1 MIHDMVELEKA
12 GIPTATILSEGFQDD
27 AIASAKAFGMRST
40 PFTVVPKVYNNVTVE
55 EAIEQTDPCVDDVVR
70 LLTTQSNGYEIE
82 KEALA
87 GLASGPESFE
97 GADQLDALA
106 KFNEAFLDND
116 WGDGFPLIPPT
127 AESVDEMLTG
137 TTLPRD
143 EVVCLLPPGSGYA
156 TVEKIAANAVMAGC
170 SPEHLPVVIAGAKA
184 LSMLD
189 PQDARGFL
197 MSTSANGPLFL
208 VNGPIAGELGI
219 NSKRAALGPG
229 RQSRVNIVIGRAL
242 ILTLKNVGHWYP
254 GHLDMDTIGTTRK
267 FPQLIAENEDDTPWE
282 PFHVEQG
289 FDMDASTIT
298 VFSTGWEADVG
309 DQGNNTGEGL
319 LRTIAYSCTA
329 NGGSYIA
336 NLAGEL
342 DDAQR
347 GAVLI
352 LMAPAHARPIAG
364 DGFTKRS
371 ARTFIHAH
379 AKRPA
384 RELINN
390 FNVPEKVRVAWK
402 WLYDLPP
409 MEQERVVLPVQESA
423 DRYYVVCAGAND
435 RAKDLVFG
443 TNTPATAEIE
453 HRAIPAG

>member
-1 MIHDMVELEKA
+1 MIHDMVEFEKA
-12 GIPTATILSEGFQDD
+12 GIPTAAILSDGFQDD
-27 AIASAKAFGMRST
+27 AIASAKAFGMRGT

-55 EAIEQTDPCVDDVVR
+55 EAIEQTDPAVDDVVR
-70 LLTTQSNGYEIE
+70 LLTTRADGYAMESA
-82 KEALA
+82 ALA
-87 GLASGPESFE
+87 EIGAAAETFE
-97 GADQLDALA
+97 GADQLDALDR
-106 KFNEAFLDND
+106 FNEAFLDND
-116 WGDGFPLIPPT
+116 WGDGFPLTPPT
-127 AESVDEMLTG
+127 AERVEEMLGG
-137 TTLPRD
+137 TTMGGG

-156 TVEKIAANAVMAGC
+156 TVEKIAVNAVMAGC
-170 SPEHLPVVIAGAKA
+170 RPEHLPVVIAGAKA
-184 LSMLD
+184 LSLLD

-208 VNGPIAGELGI
+208 VNGPIARELGI

-267 FPQLIAENEDDTPWE
+267 FPQLVAENEDDTPWE

-289 FDMDASTIT
+289 FPPDASAIS

-309 DQGNNTGEGL
+309 DQGNSTGDGL
-319 LRTIAYSCTA
+319 LRTIAYSCTTG
-329 NGGSYIA
+329 GGSYIA

-342 DDAQR
+342 DDAPR
-347 GAVLI
+347 GATLI

-371 ARTFIHAH
+371 ARAFIHAH

-390 FNVPEKVRVAWK
+390 FNVPDKVRVAWK
-402 WLYDLPP
+402 WLYDLSP
-409 MEQERVVLPVQESA
+409 MEQEKVLLPVQESA
-423 DRYYVVCAGAND
+423 DRYYIACVGAND

-443 TNTPATAEIE
+443 TNTPATVEIV
-453 HRAIPAG
+453 R